1 MRLENR
7 LEKHNFEENFDLI
20 IIGGGINGA
29 GVARDASERGLKVLL
44 LEKND
49 FGSGCSAHSTRLIHG
64 GLRYLEHLEFNLV
77 QESLHEREILL
88 RNYPHLVSP
97 LRLMVPVYAGNKI
110 KLWKLRLGM
119 LLYDWLS
126 AGKSLPSHQILKEN
140 QHQLIQAGIESINF
154 LGAAFYYDA
163 QVGFA
168 ERLVLENILTA
179 QGKGAICLNHC
190 EVSEII
196 CSKIHGSYHAQG
208 VKFKDLLNSK
218 RPYTAY
224 GKNIINMAGP
234 WVDKLNHRLKE
245 TNSFPILAKL
255 ERRIGG
261 TKGSHIVVKKFRGA
275 PYEFGIYNEAKID
288 GRPFFIL
295 PYKIGMN
302 DELYLIGTTDIFLE
316 PAEDL
321 DNINISQKEINY
333 LLNETNEL
341 FPDAHLKEDDIVS
354 TFCGVRPLPPT
365 KPGKKAGSITRRHF
379 VINHQKELV
388 ENYYSVVGGKL
399 TTFRSLA
406 KEVVDLFTPNRC
418 FTDSRNTVG
427 SQYPSYLNFY
437 DYIKEITKE
446 YSRTYDIDAHTI
458 LHLLMLYGTNTSK
471 VLDLTLSNPLLKA
484 KINKDYE
491 DIEAQIIYAIRYEHA
506 YTVEDILLRRLS
518 IGLSTNKFDRD
529 IIKTISYHIKEEFDL
544 QGRNRDK
551 YQEEVLINDFNNR

>member
-7 LEKHNFEENFDLI
+7 LDKHNFEEHFDLI

-64 GLRYLEHLEFNLV
+64 GLRYLEHLEFDLV
-77 QESLHEREILL
+77 KESLAEREILL
-88 RNYPHLVSP
+88 SNYPHLVSP
-97 LRLMVPVYAGNKI
+97 LRLMIPVYTDTKI

-119 LLYDWLS
+119 MLYDWLS
-126 AGKSLPSHQILKEN
+126 AGKSLPNHQILNPN
-140 QHQLIQAGIESINF
+140 QFELIEAGIESINF

-163 QVGFA
+163 QVAFA

-179 QGKGAICLNHC
+179 QNKGAICLNHC

-234 WVDKLNHRLKE
+234 WVDKLNNRLKE
-245 TNSFPILAKL
+245 TNGFPVPAKL
-255 ERRIGG
+255 EKRIGG

-275 PYEFGIYNEAKID
+275 PNEFGIYNEAKSD
-288 GRPFFIL
+288 GRPFFII

-302 DELYLIGTTDIFLE
+302 DDIYLIGTTDIFLE
-316 PAEDL
+316 PNEDA
-321 DNINISQKEINY
+321 DSITISQKEINY

-341 FPDAHLKEDDIVS
+341 FPDAHLKESDILS
-354 TFCGVRPLPPT
+354 TYCGVRPLPPN
-365 KPGKKAGSITRRHF
+365 KKGKNAGAITRRHF
-379 VINHQKELV
+379 IINHNKELV

-406 KEVVDLFTPNRC
+406 KEVVDLFTSNRC

-446 YSRTYDIDAHTI
+446 YSQKYDIDAHTI
-458 LHLLMLYGTNTSK
+458 LHLLMLYGTNASK
-471 VLDLTLSNPLLKA
+471 VLDLTLQNPLLKA

-491 DIEAQIIYAIRYEHA
+491 DIEAQIVYAIRYEQA
-506 YTVEDILLRRLS
+506 YTVEDILIRRLS